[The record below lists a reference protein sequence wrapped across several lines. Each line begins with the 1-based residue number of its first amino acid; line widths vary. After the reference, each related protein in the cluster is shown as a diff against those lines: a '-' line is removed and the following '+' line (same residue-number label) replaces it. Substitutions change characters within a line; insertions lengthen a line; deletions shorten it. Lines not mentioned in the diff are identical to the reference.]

1 MYRHQH
7 LMVGLARNGA
17 DSALIRYAAMVVR
30 LGTINKVCFV
40 HVLPDSRDAVSP
52 SSPACSSPACCEEVL
67 TELQDEVKTH
77 FTNVSGN
84 VQVSYYVS
92 HGPVLDRL
100 LTHAADNHVD
110 LLLVGQGREASGRR
124 VLARRLAMKA
134 PCSVW
139 LMPSNVLPQLRCAL
153 VPVDFSENAADAVQV
168 AASLARHNN
177 PAECLLLHVY
187 FNEAMCTFDGYEQVL
202 REEKE
207 QEYRQFIAP
216 VSCPNVK
223 LTPLFEEGLNV
234 AHVIGRV
241 ATQRDVDLIVMSTR
255 GRSRSAAIL
264 LGSVTEAVILEANIP
279 LLAVKHFGARM
290 GVLQALLDRRFRER
304 GDLHTD

>member
-7 LMVGLARNGA
+7 LMVGLAHNGE
-17 DSALIRYAAMVVR
+17 DIALIRYAAMVVR
-30 LGTINKVCFV
+30 LGTINRVCFV
-40 HVLPDSRDAVSP
+40 HVLPDSRDTVAPTSP
-52 SSPACSSPACCEEVL
+52 PCCEEVL
-67 TELQDEVKTH
+67 TELQNEVKAH
-77 FTNVSGN
+77 FTNVSEN
-84 VQVSYYVS
+84 VKVTCYVS

-139 LMPSNVLPQLRCAL
+139 LIPSNVLPQLRRVL

-168 AASLARHNN
+168 AGSLTRHNN

-187 FNEAMCTFDGYEQVL
+187 FNEAMCTFEGYEQVL
-202 REEKE
+202 QAEKE
-207 QEYRQFIAP
+207 QDYRQFIAP
-216 VSCPNVK
+216 ISCPNVR
-223 LTPLFEEGLNV
+223 LMPLFEEGVNV
-234 AHVIGRV
+234 AHAIGRV
-241 ATQRDVDLIVMSTR
+241 AKQRDVNLIVMSTR

-264 LGSVTEAVILEANIP
+264 LGSVTEAVILETSVP